1 MKEYNKDEEDF
12 DNFDNN
18 NINEDFEQPSY
29 FFKENIISPLKTE
42 ENSPITNNIEEKK
55 HEYKI
60 FNNIQMNNKTN
71 FFENNINDR
80 IQFYRYPL
88 NDEQKKSLTPRNTTL
103 LYQILDFFFN
113 W

>member
-1 MKEYNKDEEDF
+1 
-12 DNFDNN
+12 
-18 NINEDFEQPSY
+18 
-29 FFKENIISPLKTE
+29 
-42 ENSPITNNIEEKK
+42 
-55 HEYKI
+55 
-60 FNNIQMNNKTN
+60 MNNKTN